1 MKILSAIAFAASLL
15 CLTVRAEDGKP
26 DPIRSAGLPVAE
38 LKRKTPVDFEKEIL
52 PLLKNSC
59 LACHNTTKAKGGL
72 NLETPQL
79 ITKGGD
85 TGSAVAPGK
94 SAESLL
100 FKAASHL
107 DPELIMPPKD
117 NKANAPNLAPDQLA
131 LVKLWIEQGAKGEV
145 RAATPVNW
153 LDKPPALDPIFAVAL
168 TQDGQFAACG
178 RGNRI
183 DVYHVPSGRIV
194 ARLADAKL
202 AGAGLTNAAHRD
214 VVNSLAF
221 NPDGTLLAS
230 ASFREV
236 KLWRRPRDVRQPL
249 PVLTNSTAV
258 LAVSPD
264 RRWLATATAEYVI
277 ALHDLLNAG
286 HVVRALTGHSNTI
299 TSLKFSPDSTQLCS
313 GSADQTLRLWKASD
327 GSSVTSIDAA
337 SPVHAV
343 TWLAEGRQIASGGA
357 DGAIRIWSAPKLDAV
372 KELKGHTNAVT
383 ATCRRCRRREAA
395 GRRTERRVRSRR
407 SCGP

>member
-1 MKILSAIAFAASLL
+1 MKILSAIALAASLL
-15 CLTVRAEDGKP
+15 CLAARAEDAKP
-26 DPIRSAGLPVAE
+26 DPVRSTGLPIAE
-38 LKRKTPVDFEKEIL
+38 LKRETPVDFEKEIL

-85 TGSAVAPGK
+85 TGPAVAPGK

-117 NKANAPNLAPDQLA
+117 NKANAPNFSPDQLA
-131 LVKLWIEQGAKGEV
+131 LLRLWIEQGARGEV
-145 RAATPVNW
+145 RAATAVNW

-183 DVYHVPSGRIV
+183 DVYHVPSGQIV

-236 KLWRRPRDVRQPL
+236 KLWRRAPD
-249 PVLTNSTAV
+249 AV
-258 LAVSPD
+258 KLQLAD
-264 RRWLATATAEYVI
+264 
-277 ALHDLLNAG
+277 AG
-286 HVVRALTGHSNTI
+286 TTI
-299 TSLKFSPDSTQLCS
+299 
-313 GSADQTLRLWKASD
+313 
-327 GSSVTSIDAA
+327 AA
-337 SPVHAV
+337 SPDGK
-343 TWLAEGRQIASGGA
+343 WIASGRE
-357 DGAIRIWSAPKLDAV
+357 DGSVKLWSFPDGKPGPAIPAV
-372 KELKGHTNAVT
+372 KA
-383 ATCRRCRRREAA
+383 RS
-395 GRRTERRVRSRR
+395 VR
-407 SCGP
+407 